1 MKYYILFGPPGAG
14 KGTQAKLMVEKYNLH
29 HVSTG
34 DLLRGEIAKGTELG
48 ILAKSLI
55 DKGNF
60 VDDSIVEQMIENEI
74 EQNPHV
80 NGFIFDGF
88 PRTLAQAEVL
98 DKMLEKRNQDVTS
111 VISIIIDDQLVFE
124 RIQHRATIEGRM
136 DDTNAEIIQN
146 RINTYHKKTE
156 PLIEYYTKCGKY
168 HEIDGNGKIED
179 IFAKISDLIS
189 E

>member
-14 KGTQAKLMVEKYNLH
+14 KGTQAKLMVEKFNLH

-60 VDDSIVEQMIENEI
+60 VDDSIVIKMIENEI
-74 EQNPHV
+74 QQNPDV
-80 NGFIFDGF
+80 TGFIFDGF
-88 PRTLAQAEVL
+88 PRTMAQAQVL
-98 DKMLEKRNQDVTS
+98 DKMLDEKNHGVTK
-111 VISIIIDDQLVFE
+111 VISIIIDDKLVFD
-124 RIQHRATIEGRM
+124 RIHHRATIEGRM

-146 RINTYHKKTE
+146 RIDTYHKKTE
-156 PLIEYYTKCGKY
+156 PLIEYYKECGKY
-168 HEIDGNGKIED
+168 FGIDGNGKIED
-179 IFAKISDLIS
+179 IFDKISDLIS
-189 E
+189 Q

>member
-60 VDDSIVEQMIENEI
+60 VDDYIVEQMIENEI

-88 PRTLAQAEVL
+88 PRTIAQAEVL

-111 VISIIIDDQLVFE
+111 VISIIIDDQLVFD
-124 RIQHRATIEGRM
+124 RIQHRAKIEGRM
-136 DDTNAEIIQN
+136 DDANAEIIQN

-156 PLIEYYTKCGKY
+156 PLIEYYTNCGKY

-179 IFAKISDLIS
+179 IFAKISELIG
-189 E
+189 